1 MIFMKI
7 RKVPNIRSI
16 ILCMLLSLPMCMV
29 CGSNAMK
36 DQKYSQTASCDKTGH
51 SLKDDVCQRCGH
63 GFFSYRTNSGKIV
76 TLATNI
82 DFGANIVS
90 HSVVNG
96 ECTIECDGPI
106 TKIPDKAFSSKGL
119 KGELL
124 RIPRTVTYIGTKAFY
139 NNKDL
144 SGFLIIPNSVTE
156 IGERAFHMCGFNG
169 NLTLSNNLTKIGNSA
184 FSNCGFT
191 GNLTIPN
198 SVTEIGPYA
207 FYSCVGFNG
216 KLTLSDNLKTIGDGA
231 FSNCNKL
238 KAQIITFPATL
249 EKIGTDVFSG
259 ATNIKNIKFQS
270 LPQGINNIKQKDV
283 ILNDASFISDQA
295 TGTVNNISYSRTI
308 TPTWGTLVLPYSLT
322 LTGNEPYSLYA
333 IESISTEV
341 LVLSRLNGEV
351 AAGTPCMVKRNGEQ
365 EEMTFT
371 ANNATLNM
379 TIQPIAVNY
388 ELKFQGTYHAKKVTD
403 GYIIRNNLLWD
414 VAKLLEVSPQTEA
427 IMVGP
432 FRSWLD
438 GPTKNG
444 VAKLS
449 IRVDDSATS
458 IDNPISSLN
467 ADDVEYYDLNGR
479 RLTAPQQGIN
489 IMKRG
494 NKTMKVIIK

>member
-1 MIFMKI
+1 MTFMKI

-16 ILCMLLSLPMCMV
+16 ILFMLLSLPMCMV

-63 GFFSYRTNSGKIV
+63 GFFSYRTKSGKIV
-76 TLATNI
+76 TLAKNI

-106 TKIPDKAFSSKGL
+106 TKIPDNAFSSKGL

-139 NNKDL
+139 YNKDL

-156 IGERAFHMCGFNG
+156 IGERAFYMCRFNG
-169 NLTLSNNLTKIGNSA
+169 ILTLSNNLTKIGNSA

-191 GNLTIPN
+191 GNLVIPN

-207 FYSCVGFNG
+207 FYMCSGFNG
-216 KLTLSDNLKTIGDGA
+216 NLTLSDNLKSIGDNA
-231 FSNCNKL
+231 FSSCGKL
-238 KAQIITFPATL
+238 KAQITFPATL
-249 EKIGTDVFSG
+249 ENIGTDVFSG
-259 ATNIKNIKFQS
+259 TTNIKNVKFQS

-283 ILNDASFISDQA
+283 SLNDASFISDLA

-333 IESISTEV
+333 IESISTNE

-379 TIQPIAVNY
+379 TIQPIAVN

-403 GYIIRNNLLWD
+403 GYIIRNGLLWN
-414 VAKLLEVSPQTEA
+414 VAKLKAASSQTEA

-438 GPTKNG
+438 GTTNG
-444 VAKLS
+444 AAKLS
-449 IRVDDSATS
+449 IRVDDSATG

>member
-1 MIFMKI
+1 MKI
-7 RKVPNIRSI
+7 RKVQNIRSI

-29 CGSNAMK
+29 CGSNAVK

-63 GFFSYRTNSGKIV
+63 GFFSYRTKSGKIV
-76 TLATNI
+76 TLNNK

-106 TKIPDKAFSSKGL
+106 TKIPDNAFSSKGL

-139 NNKDL
+139 NNKEL

-156 IGERAFHMCGFNG
+156 IGTYAFNNCVGFNG
-169 NLTLSNNLTKIGNSA
+169 ILTLSNNLTKIGNSA

-191 GNLTIPN
+191 GNLVIPN
-198 SVTEIGPYA
+198 SVTEIGQYA
-207 FYSCVGFNG
+207 FYMCSGFYGN
-216 KLTLSDNLKTIGDGA
+216 LTLSDNLKSIGDNA
-231 FSNCNKL
+231 FSSCGKL
-238 KAQIITFPATL
+238 KAQITFPATL

-259 ATNIKNIKFQS
+259 TTNIKSVKFQS

-283 ILNDASFISDQA
+283 SLNDASFISDLA
-295 TGTVNNISYSRTI
+295 TGTVNNISYNRTI

-333 IESISTEV
+333 IESISTDE

-379 TIQPIAVNY
+379 TIQPIAVN
-388 ELKFQGTYHAKKVTD
+388 ELKFQGTYHAKEVTD
-403 GYIIRNNLLWD
+403 GYIIRNGLLWN
-414 VAKLLEVSPQTEA
+414 VAKLKAASPETEA

-438 GPTKNG
+438 GTTNG
-444 VAKLS
+444 AAKLS
-449 IRVDDSATS
+449 IRIDDSATG
-458 IDNPISSLN
+458 IDDPISSLN
-467 ADDVEYYDLNGR
+467 ADDVEYYDL
-479 RLTAPQQGIN
+479 TADDLPLRS
-489 IMKRG
+489 KE
-494 NKTMKVIIK
+494 

>member
-36 DQKYSQTASCDKTGH
+36 GQKYSQTASCDKTGH
-51 SLKDDVCQRCGH
+51 SLKDDVCQICGH
-63 GFFSYRTNSGKIV
+63 GFFSYRTKSGKIV
-76 TLATNI
+76 TLAKNI

-106 TKIPDKAFSSKGL
+106 TKIPDKAFYNKGL

-124 RIPRTVTYIGTKAFY
+124 RIPRTVKYIGTRAFY
-139 NNKDL
+139 YNKDL

-156 IGERAFHMCGFNG
+156 IGERAFYMCGFNG
-169 NLTLSNNLTKIGNSA
+169 ILTLSNNLTKIGNSA
-184 FSNCGFT
+184 FSDCGFT

-198 SVTEIGPYA
+198 SVTEIGTYA
-207 FYSCVGFNG
+207 FNNCVGFNG
-216 KLTLSDNLKTIGDGA
+216 KLTLSDNLKTIGEGA

-238 KAQIITFPATL
+238 KAPIITFPATL
-249 EKIGTDVFSG
+249 EKIGTDVFYRVTS
-259 ATNIKNIKFQS
+259 IKSVKFQS

-295 TGTVNNISYSRTI
+295 TGIVNNISYSRTI

-333 IESISTEV
+333 IESISTNE

-379 TIQPIAVNY
+379 TIQPIAVN
-388 ELKFQGTYHAKKVTD
+388 ELKFQGTYHAKEVTD
-403 GYIIRNNLLWD
+403 GYIIRNGLLWD
-414 VAKLLEVSPQTEA
+414 VAKLLEVSPETA

-432 FRSWLD
+432 FRSWID
-438 GPTKNG
+438 GTTTNSA
-444 VAKLS
+444 AKLS
-449 IRVDDSATS
+449 IRVDDSATG
-458 IDNPISSLN
+458 INDPISSLN

-479 RLTAPQQGIN
+479 RLAAPQQGIN

>member
-1 MIFMKI
+1 MKI
-7 RKVPNIRSI
+7 RKVQNIRSI

-36 DQKYSQTASCDKTGH
+36 DQKYSQTASCDKNGH

-63 GFFSYRTNSGKIV
+63 GFFSYRTKSGKIV
-76 TLATNI
+76 TLNNK

-106 TKIPDKAFSSKGL
+106 TKIPDNAFSNKGL
-119 KGELL
+119 NGELL
-124 RIPRTVTYIGTKAFY
+124 RIPRTVKYIGTRTFY
-139 NNKDL
+139 NNKEL

-156 IGERAFHMCGFNG
+156 IGERAFYMCGFNG
-169 NLTLSNNLTKIGNSA
+169 ILTLSNNLTKIGNSA
-184 FSNCGFT
+184 FSDCGFT
-191 GNLTIPN
+191 DNLTIPN
-198 SVTEIGPYA
+198 SVTEIGTYA
-207 FYSCVGFNG
+207 FNNCVGFNG
-216 KLTLSDNLKTIGDGA
+216 KLTLSDNLKTIGEGA

-249 EKIGTDVFSG
+249 EKIGTDVFYRVTS
-259 ATNIKNIKFQS
+259 IKSVKFQS
-270 LPQGINNIKQKDV
+270 LPQGINNIIKQKDV

-308 TPTWGTLVLPYSLT
+308 SNPWGSLVLPYSLT

-333 IESISTEV
+333 IESISTNE

-351 AAGTPCMVKRNGEQ
+351 AAGTPCMVKRNGKQ

-371 ANNATLNM
+371 ANNASLNM
-379 TIQPIAVNY
+379 TIQPIAVKDLN
-388 ELKFQGTYHAKKVTD
+388 FQGTYHAKEVTD
-403 GYIIRNNLLWD
+403 GYIIRNGLLWD
-414 VAKLLEVSPQTEA
+414 VAKLKAASPQTEA

-438 GPTKNG
+438 GTTTNST
-444 VAKLS
+444 AKLS
-449 IRVDDSATS
+449 IRVDDSATG
-458 IDNPISSLN
+458 IDDPISSLN

>member
-36 DQKYSQTASCDKTGH
+36 GQKYSQTASCDKTGH
-51 SLKDDVCQRCGH
+51 SLKDDVCQICGH
-63 GFFSYRTNSGKIV
+63 GFFSYRTKSGKIV
-76 TLATNI
+76 TLAKNI

-106 TKIPDKAFSSKGL
+106 TKIPDKAFYNKGL

-124 RIPRTVTYIGTKAFY
+124 RIPRTVKYIGTRAFY
-139 NNKDL
+139 YNKDL

-156 IGERAFHMCGFNG
+156 IGERAFYMCGFNG
-169 NLTLSNNLTKIGNSA
+169 SLTLSNNLTKIGNSA

-216 KLTLSDNLKTIGDGA
+216 KLTLSDNLKTIGDCA
-231 FSNCNKL
+231 FSICKNL
-238 KAQIITFPATL
+238 KAQITFPATL

-333 IESISTEV
+333 IESISTNE

-365 EEMTFT
+365 KEMTFT

-379 TIQPIAVNY
+379 TIQPIAVKGLN
-388 ELKFQGTYHAKKVTD
+388 FQGTYHAKEVTD
-403 GYIIRNNLLWD
+403 GYIIRNGLLWD
-414 VAKLLEVSPQTEA
+414 VAKLLKVSPETA

-438 GPTKNG
+438 GTITNSA
-444 VAKLS
+444 AKLS
-449 IRVDDSATS
+449 IRVDDSATG

>member
-1 MIFMKI
+1 MKI
-7 RKVPNIRSI
+7 RKVQNIRSI

-29 CGSNAMK
+29 CGSNAIK
-36 DQKYSQTASCDKTGH
+36 DQKYSQTASCDKNGH

-63 GFFSYRTNSGKIV
+63 GFFSYRTKSGKIA
-76 TLATNI
+76 TLANNI

-106 TKIPDKAFSSKGL
+106 TKIPDNAFYRKDL

-139 NNKDL
+139 NNKEL

-156 IGERAFHMCGFNG
+156 IGERAFYMCGFNG
-169 NLTLSNNLTKIGNSA
+169 NLTLSNNLTKIGNNA

-198 SVTEIGPYA
+198 SVTEIGTYA
-207 FYSCVGFNG
+207 FNNCAGFNG
-216 KLTLSDNLKTIGDGA
+216 KLTLSDNLKTIGEGA

-249 EKIGTDVFSG
+249 EKIGTDVFYRVTS
-259 ATNIKNIKFQS
+259 IKSVKFQS

-283 ILNDASFISDQA
+283 ILNDASFISDLA

-333 IESISTEV
+333 IESISTDE

-379 TIQPIAVNY
+379 TIQPIAVN
-388 ELKFQGTYHAKKVTD
+388 ELNFQGTYHAKGVTD
-403 GYIIRNNLLWD
+403 GYIIRNGLLWD
-414 VAKLLEVSPQTEA
+414 VAKLKAASPETEA

-438 GPTKNG
+438 GTTNG
-444 VAKLS
+444 AAKLS
-449 IRVDDSATS
+449 IRVDDSATG
-458 IDNPISSLN
+458 IDDHISSLN

>member
-1 MIFMKI
+1 MTFMKI
-7 RKVPNIRSI
+7 RKIPNIRSI

-36 DQKYSQTASCDKTGH
+36 DQKYSQTASCDKNGH

-63 GFFSYRTNSGKIV
+63 GFFSYRTKNGKIV
-76 TLATNI
+76 PLAKNI

-106 TKIPDKAFSSKGL
+106 TKIPDNAFSSKGL

-139 NNKDL
+139 YNKEL
-144 SGFLIIPNSVTE
+144 FGFLIIPNSVTE
-156 IGERAFHMCGFNG
+156 IGEKAFYMCGFNG
-169 NLTLSNNLTKIGNSA
+169 SLTLSNNLTKIGNSA
-184 FSNCGFT
+184 FSDCGFT

-198 SVTEIGPYA
+198 SVTEIGTYA
-207 FYSCVGFNG
+207 FNNCVGFKG
-216 KLTLSDNLKTIGDGA
+216 KLTLSDNLKTIGNGA
-231 FSNCNKL
+231 FSNCKNL
-238 KAQIITFPATL
+238 KAQITFPATL

-259 ATNIKNIKFQS
+259 VTSIKSVKFQS

-283 ILNDASFISDQA
+283 ILNDASFISDLA

-308 TPTWGTLVLPYSLT
+308 PPTWGTLVLPYSLT

-333 IESISTEV
+333 IESISTDE
-341 LVLSRLNGEV
+341 LVLSRLNGKV
-351 AAGTPCMVKRNGEQ
+351 AAGTPCMIKRNGEQ

-371 ANNATLNM
+371 TNNATLNM
-379 TIQPIAVNY
+379 TIQPIAVN
-388 ELKFQGTYHAKKVTD
+388 ELKFQGTYHAKEVTD
-403 GYIIRNNLLWD
+403 GYIIRNGLLWN
-414 VAKLLEVSPQTEA
+414 VAKLKAASSQTEA

-438 GPTKNG
+438 GTTNG
-444 VAKLS
+444 AAKLS
-449 IRVDDSATS
+449 IRVDDSATG
-458 IDNPISSLN
+458 IDDPISSLN

>member
-1 MIFMKI
+1 MKI
-7 RKVPNIRSI
+7 RKVQNIRSI

-29 CGSNAMK
+29 YGSNAIK
-36 DQKYSQTASCDKTGH
+36 DQKYSQTASCDKNGH

-63 GFFSYRTNSGKIV
+63 GFFSYRTKSGKIV
-76 TLATNI
+76 TFANNI

-139 NNKDL
+139 NNKEL

-156 IGERAFHMCGFNG
+156 IGERAFYMCGFNG
-169 NLTLSNNLTKIGNSA
+169 ILTLSNNLTKIGNSA
-184 FSNCGFT
+184 FSDCGFT

-198 SVTEIGPYA
+198 SVTEIGTYA
-207 FYSCVGFNG
+207 FNNCVGFNG
-216 KLTLSDNLKTIGDGA
+216 KLTLSDNLKTIGEGA

-238 KAQIITFPATL
+238 KAPIITFPATL
-249 EKIGTDVFSG
+249 EKIGTDVFYRVTS
-259 ATNIKNIKFQS
+259 IKSVKFQS
-270 LPQGINNIKQKDV
+270 LPQGINNIKKDV

-295 TGTVNNISYSRTI
+295 TGIVNNISYSRTI
-308 TPTWGTLVLPYSLT
+308 SNPWGSLILPYSLT

-333 IESISTEV
+333 IESISTVE

-351 AAGTPCMVKRNGEQ
+351 TAGTPCMVKRNGEQ

-379 TIQPIAVNY
+379 TIQPIAVKGLN
-388 ELKFQGTYHAKKVTD
+388 FQGTYHAKEVNN
-403 GYIIRNNLLWD
+403 GYIIRNGLLWN
-414 VAKLLEVSPQTEA
+414 VAKLLEVSPETA

-438 GPTKNG
+438 GTTIG
-444 VAKLS
+444 AAKLS
-449 IRVDDSATS
+449 IRVDDSATG

>member
-1 MIFMKI
+1 MTFMKI
-7 RKVPNIRSI
+7 RKIPNIRSI

-36 DQKYSQTASCDKTGH
+36 DQKYSQTASCDKNGH

-63 GFFSYRTNSGKIV
+63 GFFSYRTKSGKIV
-76 TLATNI
+76 TFANNI
-82 DFGANIVS
+82 DFGAKIVS
-90 HSVVNG
+90 HTIVNG

-106 TKIPDKAFSSKGL
+106 TKIPDKAFSSKDL

-124 RIPRTVTYIGTKAFY
+124 RIPRTVKYIGTRAFY
-139 NNKDL
+139 YNKDL

-156 IGERAFHMCGFNG
+156 IGERAFYMC
-169 NLTLSNNLTKIGNSA
+169 
-184 FSNCGFT
+184 
-191 GNLTIPN
+191 
-198 SVTEIGPYA
+198 
-207 FYSCVGFNG
+207 GFNG
-216 KLTLSDNLKTIGDGA
+216 KLTLSDNLKTIGESA
-231 FSNCNKL
+231 FNNCNKL
-238 KAQIITFPATL
+238 KGPIITFPATL
-249 EKIGTDVFSG
+249 EKIGTDVFYRITS
-259 ATNIKNIKFQS
+259 IKSVKFQS

-333 IESISTEV
+333 IESISTDE
-341 LVLSRLNGEV
+341 LVLSRLNGKV

-365 EEMTFT
+365 KEMIFT
-371 ANNATLNM
+371 AKNATLNM
-379 TIQPIAVNY
+379 TIQPIAVN

-403 GYIIRNNLLWD
+403 GYIIRNGLLWD
-414 VAKLLEVSPQTEA
+414 VAKLKAASPETEA

-438 GPTKNG
+438 GTTNG
-444 VAKLS
+444 AAKLS
-449 IRVDDSATS
+449 IRVDDSATG

-489 IMKRG
+489 IMKKG

>member
-1 MIFMKI
+1 MKI
-7 RKVPNIRSI
+7 RKVQNIRSI

-29 CGSNAMK
+29 CGSNAIK
-36 DQKYSQTASCDKTGH
+36 DQKYSQTASCDKNGH

-63 GFFSYRTNSGKIV
+63 GFFSYRTKSGKIV
-76 TLATNI
+76 TLAKNI

-90 HSVVNG
+90 HTVVNG

-106 TKIPDKAFSSKGL
+106 TKIPDNAFSNKGL

-144 SGFLIIPNSVTE
+144 FGFLIIPNSVTE
-156 IGERAFHMCGFNG
+156 IGERAFYMCGFNG
-169 NLTLSNNLTKIGNSA
+169 ILTLSNNLTKIGNSA
-184 FSNCGFT
+184 FSDCGFT

-198 SVTEIGPYA
+198 SVTEIGTYA
-207 FYSCVGFNG
+207 FNNCVGFNG
-216 KLTLSDNLKTIGDGA
+216 ELTLSDNLKTIGEGA
-231 FSNCNKL
+231 FSNCKNL
-238 KAQIITFPATL
+238 KAQITFPATL

-259 ATNIKNIKFQS
+259 VTSIMSVKFQS

-283 ILNDASFISDQA
+283 ILNDASFISDLA
-295 TGTVNNISYSRTI
+295 TGTVNNISYNRTI

-333 IESISTEV
+333 IESISTGE

-379 TIQPIAVNY
+379 TIQPIAVN
-388 ELKFQGTYHAKKVTD
+388 ELSFNGTYHAKKVTD
-403 GYIIRNNLLWD
+403 GYIIRNGLLWN
-414 VAKLLEVSPQTEA
+414 VAKLKEASSQTEA

-438 GPTKNG
+438 GTTTNSA
-444 VAKLS
+444 AKLS
-449 IRVDDSATS
+449 IRVDDSATG
-458 IDNPISSLN
+458 IDSPISSLN

>member
-1 MIFMKI
+1 MKI

-36 DQKYSQTASCDKTGH
+36 GQKYSQTASCDKTGH

-63 GFFSYRTNSGKIV
+63 GFFSYRTKSGKIV
-76 TLATNI
+76 TLNNK

-106 TKIPDKAFSSKGL
+106 TKIPDNAFSSKSL

-139 NNKDL
+139 NNKEL
-144 SGFLIIPNSVTE
+144 SGFLTIPNSVTE
-156 IGERAFHMCGFNG
+156 IGERAFYMCGFNG
-169 NLTLSNNLTKIGNSA
+169 ILTLSNNLTKIGNSA
-184 FSNCGFT
+184 FSDCGFT

-198 SVTEIGPYA
+198 SVTEIGTYA
-207 FYSCVGFNG
+207 FNNCVGFNG
-216 KLTLSDNLKTIGDGA
+216 KLTLSDNLKTIGNGA
-231 FSNCNKL
+231 FSNCKNL
-238 KAQIITFPATL
+238 KAQITFPATL
-249 EKIGTDVFSG
+249 ENIGTDVFSG
-259 ATNIKNIKFQS
+259 VTSIKSVKFQS

-283 ILNDASFISDQA
+283 ILNDASFISDLA

-308 TPTWGTLVLPYSLT
+308 TPTLGTLVLPYSLT

-333 IESISTEV
+333 IERISTDE
-341 LVLSRLNGEV
+341 LVLSRLNGDV

-379 TIQPIAVNY
+379 TIQPIAVN

-403 GYIIRNNLLWD
+403 GYIIRNGLLWN
-414 VAKLLEVSPQTEA
+414 VAKLKEASPQTEA

-438 GPTKNG
+438 GTITNSA
-444 VAKLS
+444 AKLS
-449 IRVDDSATS
+449 IRVDDSATG

>member
-1 MIFMKI
+1 MKI
-7 RKVPNIRSI
+7 REVQNIRSI
-16 ILCMLLSLPMCMV
+16 ILCMLLSLPTCMV
-29 CGSNAMK
+29 CGSNAIK
-36 DQKYSQTASCDKTGH
+36 DQKYSQTASCDLNGH

-76 TLATNI
+76 TLAKNI

-90 HSVVNG
+90 HTVVNG

-106 TKIPDKAFSSKGL
+106 TKIPDKAFYYKDL

-139 NNKDL
+139 YNKDL

-156 IGERAFHMCGFNG
+156 IGERAFYMCGFNG

-184 FSNCGFT
+184 FSDCGFT

-198 SVTEIGPYA
+198 SVTEIGTYA
-207 FYSCVGFNG
+207 FNNCVGFKG
-216 KLTLSDNLKTIGDGA
+216 KLTLSDNLKTIGNGA
-231 FSNCNKL
+231 FSNCKNL
-238 KAQIITFPATL
+238 KAQITFPATL

-259 ATNIKNIKFQS
+259 VTSIKSVKFQS
-270 LPQGINNIKQKDV
+270 LPQGINNTKQKDV
-283 ILNDASFISDQA
+283 ILNDASFISDLA

-333 IESISTEV
+333 IESISTDE
-341 LVLSRLNGEV
+341 LVLSRLNGDV
-351 AAGTPCMVKRNGEQ
+351 AAGTPCMVKRNGEK
-365 EEMTFT
+365 EEMTLT

-379 TIQPIAVNY
+379 TIQPIAVN
-388 ELKFQGTYHAKKVTD
+388 ELNFQGTYHAKKVTD
-403 GYIIRNNLLWD
+403 GYIIRNGLLWD
-414 VAKLLEVSPQTEA
+414 VAKLLEVSPETEA

-438 GPTKNG
+438 GTITNSA
-444 VAKLS
+444 AKLS
-449 IRVDDSATS
+449 IRVNDSATG
-458 IDNPISSLN
+458 IDDPISSLN

-479 RLTAPQQGIN
+479 RITAPQQGIN
-489 IMKRG
+489 IMKKG

>member
-1 MIFMKI
+1 MTFMKI
-7 RKVPNIRSI
+7 RKIPNIRSI

-36 DQKYSQTASCDKTGH
+36 DQKYSQTASCDKNGH

-63 GFFSYRTNSGKIV
+63 GFFSYRTKSGKIV
-76 TLATNI
+76 TFANNI
-82 DFGANIVS
+82 DFGAKIVS
-90 HSVVNG
+90 HTVVNG

-106 TKIPDKAFSSKGL
+106 TKIPDKAFYYKDL

-124 RIPRTVTYIGTKAFY
+124 RIPRTVKYIGTKAFY
-139 NNKDL
+139 NNKEL

-156 IGERAFHMCGFNG
+156 IGERAFYMCGFNG

-198 SVTEIGPYA
+198 SVTEIGQYA
-207 FYSCVGFNG
+207 FYMCSGFNG
-216 KLTLSDNLKTIGDGA
+216 NLTLSDNLKSIGDNA
-231 FSNCNKL
+231 FSSCGKL
-238 KAQIITFPATL
+238 KAQITFPATL

-259 ATNIKNIKFQS
+259 TTNIKSVKFQS

-283 ILNDASFISDQA
+283 ILNDASFISDLA

-333 IESISTEV
+333 IESISTDE
-341 LVLSRLNGEV
+341 LVLSRLNGKV

-379 TIQPIAVNY
+379 TIQPIAVN
-388 ELKFQGTYHAKKVTD
+388 ELNFQGTYHAKEVTD
-403 GYIIRNNLLWD
+403 GYIIRNGLLWN
-414 VAKLLEVSPQTEA
+414 VAKLKAASPETEA

-438 GPTKNG
+438 GTTNG
-444 VAKLS
+444 AAKLS
-449 IRVDDSATS
+449 IRVDDSATG
-458 IDNPISSLN
+458 IDNPISYLN

-489 IMKRG
+489 IMKKC

>member
-1 MIFMKI
+1 
-7 RKVPNIRSI
+7 
-16 ILCMLLSLPMCMV
+16 
-29 CGSNAMK
+29 
-36 DQKYSQTASCDKTGH
+36 
-51 SLKDDVCQRCGH
+51 
-63 GFFSYRTNSGKIV
+63 
-76 TLATNI
+76 
-82 DFGANIVS
+82 
-90 HSVVNG
+90 
-96 ECTIECDGPI
+96 
-106 TKIPDKAFSSKGL
+106 
-119 KGELL
+119 
-124 RIPRTVTYIGTKAFY
+124 
-139 NNKDL
+139 
-144 SGFLIIPNSVTE
+144 
-156 IGERAFHMCGFNG
+156 MCGFNG
-169 NLTLSNNLTKIGNSA
+169 SLTLSNNLTKIGNYA
-184 FSNCGFT
+184 FSDCGFT

-198 SVTEIGPYA
+198 SVTEIGTYA
-207 FYSCVGFNG
+207 FNNCVGFKG
-216 KLTLSDNLKTIGDGA
+216 KLTLSDNLKTIGNGA
-231 FSNCNKL
+231 FSNCKNL
-238 KAQIITFPATL
+238 KAQITFPATL

-259 ATNIKNIKFQS
+259 VTSIMSVKFQS

-333 IESISTEV
+333 IESISTEE

-379 TIQPIAVNY
+379 TIQPIAVN
-388 ELKFQGTYHAKKVTD
+388 ELSFNGTYHAKKVTD
-403 GYIIRNNLLWD
+403 GYIIRNGLLWN
-414 VAKLLEVSPQTEA
+414 VAKLKEASSQTEA

-438 GPTKNG
+438 GTTTNSA
-444 VAKLS
+444 AKLS
-449 IRVDDSATS
+449 IRVDDSATG

>member
-1 MIFMKI
+1 MTFMKI
-7 RKVPNIRSI
+7 RKIPNIRSI

-29 CGSNAMK
+29 CGSNAIK
-36 DQKYSQTASCDKTGH
+36 DQKYSQTASCDKNGH

-63 GFFSYRTNSGKIV
+63 GFFSYRTKSGKIV
-76 TLATNI
+76 TFANNI
-82 DFGANIVS
+82 DFGAKIVS
-90 HSVVNG
+90 HTVVNG

-106 TKIPDKAFSSKGL
+106 TKIPDKAFSNKGL

-124 RIPRTVTYIGTKAFY
+124 RIPRTVKYIGTRAFY
-139 NNKDL
+139 YNKDL

-156 IGERAFHMCGFNG
+156 IGERAFYMCGFNG
-169 NLTLSNNLTKIGNSA
+169 SLTLSNNLAKIGNNA
-184 FSNCGFT
+184 FSDCGFT

-207 FYSCVGFNG
+207 FYMCSGFNG
-216 KLTLSDNLKTIGDGA
+216 NLTLSDNLKSIGDNA
-231 FSNCNKL
+231 FSSCGKL
-238 KAQIITFPATL
+238 KAQITFPATL
-249 EKIGTDVFSG
+249 ENIGTDVFSG
-259 ATNIKNIKFQS
+259 TTNIKNVKFQS

-283 ILNDASFISDQA
+283 SLNDASFISDLA
-295 TGTVNNISYSRTI
+295 TGTVNNISYNRTI

-333 IESISTEV
+333 IESISTEE

-379 TIQPIAVNY
+379 TIQPIAVN
-388 ELKFQGTYHAKKVTD
+388 ELSFNGTYHAKKVTD
-403 GYIIRNNLLWD
+403 GYIIRNGLLWN
-414 VAKLLEVSPQTEA
+414 VAKLKEASSQTEA

-438 GPTKNG
+438 GTTTNSA
-444 VAKLS
+444 AKLS
-449 IRVDDSATS
+449 IRVDDSATG

>member
-29 CGSNAMK
+29 CGSNAIK
-36 DQKYSQTASCDKTGH
+36 DQKYSQTASCDLNGH

-63 GFFSYRTNSGKIV
+63 GFFSYRTKSGKIV
-76 TLATNI
+76 NLAKNI
-82 DFGANIVS
+82 DFGAKIVS
-90 HSVVNG
+90 HTIVNG

-106 TKIPDKAFSSKGL
+106 TKIPDNAFSSKDL

-124 RIPRTVTYIGTKAFY
+124 RIPRTVKYIGTRAFY
-139 NNKDL
+139 NNKEL

-156 IGERAFHMCGFNG
+156 IGTYAFNNCVGFNG
-169 NLTLSNNLTKIGNSA
+169 ILTLSNNLTKIGNSA

-191 GNLTIPN
+191 GNLVIPN
-198 SVTEIGPYA
+198 SVTEIGQYA
-207 FYSCVGFNG
+207 FYMCSGFNG
-216 KLTLSDNLKTIGDGA
+216 NLTLSDNLKSIGDNA
-231 FSNCNKL
+231 FSSCGKL
-238 KAQIITFPATL
+238 KAQITFPATL

-259 ATNIKNIKFQS
+259 TTNIKSVKFQS
-270 LPQGINNIKQKDV
+270 LPQDINNIKQKDV

-333 IESISTEV
+333 IESISTDE

-351 AAGTPCMVKRNGEQ
+351 AAGTPCMVKQNGEQ

-379 TIQPIAVNY
+379 TIQPIAVN
-388 ELKFQGTYHAKKVTD
+388 ELNFQGTYHAKEVTD
-403 GYIIRNNLLWD
+403 GYIIRNGLLWD
-414 VAKLLEVSPQTEA
+414 VAKLKAASQQTEA

-438 GPTKNG
+438 GTTNG
-444 VAKLS
+444 AAKLS
-449 IRVDDSATS
+449 IRVDDSATG
-458 IDNPISSLN
+458 INDPISSLN
-467 ADDVEYYDLNGR
+467 ADDEEYYDLNGR

>member
-1 MIFMKI
+1 MTFMKI
-7 RKVPNIRSI
+7 RKIPNIRSI

-29 CGSNAMK
+29 CGSNAIK
-36 DQKYSQTASCDKTGH
+36 DQKYSQTASCDKNGH

-63 GFFSYRTNSGKIV
+63 GFFSYRTKSGKIV
-76 TLATNI
+76 TFANNI
-82 DFGANIVS
+82 DFGAKIVS
-90 HSVVNG
+90 HTVVNG

-106 TKIPDKAFSSKGL
+106 TKIPDKAFSNKGL

-124 RIPRTVTYIGTKAFY
+124 RIPRTVKYIGTRAFY
-139 NNKDL
+139 YNKDL

-156 IGERAFHMCGFNG
+156 IGERAFYMCGFNG
-169 NLTLSNNLTKIGNSA
+169 SLTLSNNLAKIGNNA
-184 FSNCGFT
+184 FSDCGFT

-207 FYSCVGFNG
+207 FYMCSGFNG
-216 KLTLSDNLKTIGDGA
+216 NLTLSDNLKSIGDNA
-231 FSNCNKL
+231 FSSCGKL
-238 KAQIITFPATL
+238 KAQITFPATL
-249 EKIGTDVFSG
+249 ENIGTDVFSG
-259 ATNIKNIKFQS
+259 TTNIKNVKFQS

-283 ILNDASFISDQA
+283 SLNDASFISDLA
-295 TGTVNNISYSRTI
+295 TGTVNNISYNRTI

-333 IESISTEV
+333 IESISTEE

-379 TIQPIAVNY
+379 TIQPIAVN
-388 ELKFQGTYHAKKVTD
+388 ELSFNGTYHAKKVTD
-403 GYIIRNNLLWD
+403 GYIIRNGLLWN
-414 VAKLLEVSPQTEA
+414 VAKLKEASSQTEA

-438 GPTKNG
+438 GTITNSA
-444 VAKLS
+444 AKLS
-449 IRVDDSATS
+449 IRVDDSATG

>member
-7 RKVPNIRSI
+7 REVQNIRSI

-29 CGSNAMK
+29 CGSNAIK
-36 DQKYSQTASCDKTGH
+36 DQKYSQTASCDKNGH

-63 GFFSYRTNSGKIV
+63 GFFSYRTKSGKIV
-76 TLATNI
+76 TFANNI

-90 HSVVNG
+90 HTVVNG

-106 TKIPDKAFSSKGL
+106 TKIPDKAFYYKDL

-139 NNKDL
+139 YNKDL

-156 IGERAFHMCGFNG
+156 IGERAFYMCGFNG

-184 FSNCGFT
+184 FSDCGFT

-198 SVTEIGPYA
+198 SVTEIGTYA
-207 FYSCVGFNG
+207 FNNCVGFKG
-216 KLTLSDNLKTIGDGA
+216 KLTLSDNLKTIGNGA
-231 FSNCNKL
+231 FSNCKNL
-238 KAQIITFPATL
+238 KAQITFPATL

-259 ATNIKNIKFQS
+259 VTSIKSVKFQS
-270 LPQGINNIKQKDV
+270 LPQGINNTKQKDV

-333 IESISTEV
+333 IESISTDE
-341 LVLSRLNGEV
+341 LVLSRLNGDV
-351 AAGTPCMVKRNGEQ
+351 AAGTPCMVKRNGEK
-365 EEMTFT
+365 EEMTLT

-379 TIQPIAVNY
+379 TIQPIAVN

-403 GYIIRNNLLWD
+403 GYIIRNGLLWD
-414 VAKLLEVSPQTEA
+414 VAKLLEVSPETEA

-438 GPTKNG
+438 GTTNG
-444 VAKLS
+444 AAKLS
-449 IRVDDSATS
+449 IRVDDSATG
-458 IDNPISSLN
+458 INDPISSLN

-489 IMKRG
+489 IMKKG

>member
-1 MIFMKI
+1 MKI
-7 RKVPNIRSI
+7 REVQNIRSI
-16 ILCMLLSLPMCMV
+16 ILCMLLSLPTCMV
-29 CGSNAMK
+29 CGSNAIK
-36 DQKYSQTASCDKTGH
+36 DQKYSQTASCDLNGH

-63 GFFSYRTNSGKIV
+63 GFFSYRTKSGKIV
-76 TLATNI
+76 TFANNI

-90 HSVVNG
+90 HTVVNG

-106 TKIPDKAFSSKGL
+106 TKIPDKAFYNKGL

-124 RIPRTVTYIGTKAFY
+124 RIPRTVKYIGTRAFY
-139 NNKDL
+139 YNKDL

-156 IGERAFHMCGFNG
+156 IGERAFYMCGFNG
-169 NLTLSNNLTKIGNSA
+169 ILTLSNNLTKIGNSA
-184 FSNCGFT
+184 FSDCGFT

-198 SVTEIGPYA
+198 SVTEIGTYA
-207 FYSCVGFNG
+207 FNNCVGFNG
-216 KLTLSDNLKTIGDGA
+216 KLTLSDNLKTIGNGA
-231 FSNCNKL
+231 FSNCKNL
-238 KAQIITFPATL
+238 KAQITFPATL

-259 ATNIKNIKFQS
+259 VTSIMSVKFQS

-283 ILNDASFISDQA
+283 SLNDASFISDLA
-295 TGTVNNISYSRTI
+295 TGNVNNISYSRTI
-308 TPTWGTLVLPYSLT
+308 TQTWGTLVLPYSLT
-322 LTGNEPYSLYA
+322 FTGNEPYSLYA
-333 IESISTEV
+333 IESISTYE
-341 LVLSRLNGEV
+341 LVLSRLNGDV

-379 TIQPIAVNY
+379 TIQPIAVN

-403 GYIIRNNLLWD
+403 GYIIRNGLLWN
-414 VAKLLEVSPQTEA
+414 VAKLKTASSQTEA

-438 GPTKNG
+438 GTTNG
-444 VAKLS
+444 AARLS
-449 IRVDDSATS
+449 IRVDDSATG

>member
-1 MIFMKI
+1 MTFMKI
-7 RKVPNIRSI
+7 RKIPNIRSI

-36 DQKYSQTASCDKTGH
+36 DQKYSQTASCDLNGH

-63 GFFSYRTNSGKIV
+63 GFFSYRTKSGKIV
-76 TLATNI
+76 TLAKNI

-90 HSVVNG
+90 HTVVNG

-106 TKIPDKAFSSKGL
+106 TKIPDKAFYYKDL

-139 NNKDL
+139 YNKDL

-156 IGERAFHMCGFNG
+156 IGERAFYMCGFNG

-184 FSNCGFT
+184 FSDCGFT

-198 SVTEIGPYA
+198 SVTEIGTYA
-207 FYSCVGFNG
+207 FNNCVGFKG
-216 KLTLSDNLKTIGDGA
+216 KLTLSDNLKTIGNGA
-231 FSNCNKL
+231 FSNCKNL
-238 KAQIITFPATL
+238 KAQITFPATL

-259 ATNIKNIKFQS
+259 VTSIKSVKFQS
-270 LPQGINNIKQKDV
+270 LPQGINNTKQKDV

-333 IESISTEV
+333 IESISTDE
-341 LVLSRLNGEV
+341 LVLSRLNGDV
-351 AAGTPCMVKRNGEQ
+351 AAGTPCMVKRNGEK
-365 EEMTFT
+365 EEMTLT

-379 TIQPIAVNY
+379 TIQPIAVN
-388 ELKFQGTYHAKKVTD
+388 ELNFQGTYHAKKVTD
-403 GYIIRNNLLWD
+403 GYIIRNGLLWD
-414 VAKLLEVSPQTEA
+414 VAKLLEVSPETEA

-438 GPTKNG
+438 GTTNG
-444 VAKLS
+444 AAKLS
-449 IRVDDSATS
+449 IRVDDSATG

>member
-1 MIFMKI
+1 MTFMKI
-7 RKVPNIRSI
+7 RKVSNIRSI

-36 DQKYSQTASCDKTGH
+36 GQKYSQTASCDKDGH

-63 GFFSYRTNSGKIV
+63 GFFSYRTKSGKIV
-76 TLATNI
+76 TLANNI
-82 DFGANIVS
+82 NFGANIVS

-106 TKIPDKAFSSKGL
+106 TKIPDNAFSNKGL

-124 RIPRTVTYIGTKAFY
+124 HIPRTVTYIGTRAFY
-139 NNKDL
+139 YNKDL

-156 IGERAFHMCGFNG
+156 IGERAFYMCGFNG
-169 NLTLSNNLTKIGNSA
+169 SLTLSNNLTKIGNSA
-184 FSNCGFT
+184 FSDCGFT

-198 SVTEIGPYA
+198 SVTEIGTYA
-207 FYSCVGFNG
+207 FNNCVGFNG
-216 KLTLSDNLKTIGDGA
+216 KLTLSDNLKTIGEGA
-231 FSNCNKL
+231 FYNCNKL

-249 EKIGTDVFSG
+249 EKIGTDAFYRVTS
-259 ATNIKNIKFQS
+259 IKSVKFQS

-308 TPTWGTLVLPYSLT
+308 TPTWGTLVLPYSLM

-333 IESISTEV
+333 IESISKDE

-365 EEMTFT
+365 KEMTFT

-379 TIQPIAVNY
+379 TTKPITVN

-403 GYIIRNNLLWD
+403 GYIIRNNLLWN
-414 VAKLLEVSPQTEA
+414 VAHLLKVSPETEVK
-427 IMVGP
+427 VGP

-438 GPTKNG
+438 GTTTNG
-444 VAKLS
+444 AAKLS
-449 IRVDDSATS
+449 IREDDSATG

>member
-1 MIFMKI
+1 MTFMKI

-29 CGSNAMK
+29 CGSNAIK
-36 DQKYSQTASCDKTGH
+36 DQKYSQTASCDKNGH

-63 GFFSYRTNSGKIV
+63 GFFSYRTKNGKIV
-76 TLATNI
+76 TFANNI
-82 DFGANIVS
+82 DFGAKIVS
-90 HSVVNG
+90 HTIVNG

-106 TKIPDKAFSSKGL
+106 TKIPDRAFYNKGL

-124 RIPRTVTYIGTKAFY
+124 RIPRTVKYIGTRAFY
-139 NNKDL
+139 YNKDL

-156 IGERAFHMCGFNG
+156 IGEKAFYMCGFNG
-169 NLTLSNNLTKIGNSA
+169 SLTLSNNLTKIGNSA

-191 GNLTIPN
+191 GNLVIPN

-207 FYSCVGFNG
+207 FYMCSGFNG
-216 KLTLSDNLKTIGDGA
+216 NLTLSDNLKSIGDNA
-231 FSNCNKL
+231 FSSCGKL
-238 KAQIITFPATL
+238 KAQITFPATL

-259 ATNIKNIKFQS
+259 TTNIKNVKFQS

-283 ILNDASFISDQA
+283 SLNDASFISDLA
-295 TGTVNNISYSRTI
+295 TGTVNNISYNRTI

-333 IESISTEV
+333 IESISTEE

-379 TIQPIAVNY
+379 TIQPIAVN
-388 ELKFQGTYHAKKVTD
+388 ELSFNGTYHAKKVTD
-403 GYIIRNNLLWD
+403 GYIIRNGLLWN
-414 VAKLLEVSPQTEA
+414 VAKLKEASSQTEA

-438 GPTKNG
+438 GTTNG
-444 VAKLS
+444 AARLS
-449 IRVDDSATS
+449 IRVDDSATG

>member
-1 MIFMKI
+1 MKI
-7 RKVPNIRSI
+7 RKVQNIRSI
-16 ILCMLLSLPMCMV
+16 ILCMLLSLPMSMV
-29 CGSNAMK
+29 CGSNAIK
-36 DQKYSQTASCDKTGH
+36 DQKYSQTASCDKNGH

-63 GFFSYRTNSGKIV
+63 GFFSYRTKSGKIV
-76 TLATNI
+76 TFAKNI

-106 TKIPDKAFSSKGL
+106 TKIPDNAFSSKDL

-139 NNKDL
+139 NNKEL

-156 IGERAFHMCGFNG
+156 IGTYAFNNCVGFNG
-169 NLTLSNNLTKIGNSA
+169 SLTLSNNLTKIGNSA

-207 FYSCVGFNG
+207 FYMCSGFNRN
-216 KLTLSDNLKTIGDGA
+216 LTLSDNLKSIGDNA
-231 FSNCNKL
+231 FSSCGKL
-238 KAQIITFPATL
+238 KAQITFPATL

-259 ATNIKNIKFQS
+259 TTNIKSVKFQS

-322 LTGNEPYSLYA
+322 LIGNEPYSLYA
-333 IESISTEV
+333 IESISTDE

-351 AAGTPCMVKRNGEQ
+351 AAGTPCMVKQNGEQ

-379 TIQPIAVNY
+379 TIQPIAVN
-388 ELKFQGTYHAKKVTD
+388 ELKFQGTYHAKEVTD
-403 GYIIRNNLLWD
+403 GYIIRNGLLWD
-414 VAKLLEVSPQTEA
+414 VAKLKAASSETEA
-427 IMVGP
+427 IKVGP

-438 GPTKNG
+438 GTTNG
-444 VAKLS
+444 AAKLS
-449 IRVDDSATS
+449 IRVDDSATG

>member
-36 DQKYSQTASCDKTGH
+36 GQKYSQTASCDKTGH
-51 SLKDDVCQRCGH
+51 SLKDDVCQICGH
-63 GFFSYRTNSGKIV
+63 GFFSYRTKSGKIV
-76 TLATNI
+76 TLNNK

-106 TKIPDKAFSSKGL
+106 TKIPDNAFSSKGL

-124 RIPRTVTYIGTKAFY
+124 RIPRTVKYIGTRAFY
-139 NNKDL
+139 YNKEL

-156 IGERAFHMCGFNG
+156 IGEKAFFMCGFKG
-169 NLTLSNNLTKIGNSA
+169 SLTLSNNLTKIGNSA
-184 FSNCGFT
+184 FSDCGFT

-198 SVTEIGPYA
+198 SVTEIGTYA
-207 FYSCVGFNG
+207 FNNCVGFNG
-216 KLTLSDNLKTIGDGA
+216 KLTLSDNLKTIGEGA
-231 FSNCNKL
+231 FNNCNKL
-238 KAQIITFPATL
+238 KAPIITFPATL
-249 EKIGTDVFSG
+249 EKIGTDVFYRVTS
-259 ATNIKNIKFQS
+259 IKSVKFQS
-270 LPQGINNIKQKDV
+270 LPQGINNIKQKDA

-295 TGTVNNISYSRTI
+295 TGKVNNISYSRTI
-308 TPTWGTLVLPYSLT
+308 TQTWGTLVLPYSLT

-333 IESISTEV
+333 IESISTNE

-379 TIQPIAVNY
+379 TIQPIAVKGLN
-388 ELKFQGTYHAKKVTD
+388 FQGTYHAKEVNN
-403 GYIIRNNLLWD
+403 GYIIRNGLLWN
-414 VAKLLEVSPQTEA
+414 VAKLLEVSPETA

-438 GPTKNG
+438 GTTNG
-444 VAKLS
+444 TAKLS
-449 IRVDDSATS
+449 IRVDDSATG
-458 IDNPISSLN
+458 IDDPISSLN

>member
-1 MIFMKI
+1 MKI

-36 DQKYSQTASCDKTGH
+36 GQKYSQTASCDKTGH
-51 SLKDDVCQRCGH
+51 SLKDDVCQICGH
-63 GFFSYRTNSGKIV
+63 GFFSYRTKSGKIV
-76 TLATNI
+76 TLAKNI

-106 TKIPDKAFSSKGL
+106 TKIPDKAFYNKGL

-124 RIPRTVTYIGTKAFY
+124 RIPRTVKYIGTRAFY
-139 NNKDL
+139 YNKDL

-156 IGERAFHMCGFNG
+156 IGERAFYMCGFNG
-169 NLTLSNNLTKIGNSA
+169 SLTLSNNLTKIGNSA

-216 KLTLSDNLKTIGDGA
+216 KLTLSDNLKTIGDCA
-231 FSNCNKL
+231 FSICKNL
-238 KAQIITFPATL
+238 KAQITFPATL

-333 IESISTEV
+333 IESISTNE

-365 EEMTFT
+365 KEMTFT

-379 TIQPIAVNY
+379 TIQPIAVKGLN
-388 ELKFQGTYHAKKVTD
+388 FQGTYHAKEVTD
-403 GYIIRNNLLWD
+403 GYILAQDRFWN
-414 VAKLLEVSPQTEA
+414 VAKLKESSPNTKA
-427 IMVGP
+427 LRVGP
-432 FRSWLD
+432 FRSWLEGAAPNGAAQLSLRID
-438 GPTKNG
+438 NPT
-444 VAKLS
+444 
-449 IRVDDSATS
+449 TS
-458 IDNPISSLN
+458 IDNVAPLETLN
-467 ADDVEYYDLNGR
+467 ADNVEYYDLNGK
-479 RLTAPQQGIN
+479 RLAAPMKGVN
-489 IMKRG
+489 IVKRG

>member
-63 GFFSYRTNSGKIV
+63 GFFSYRTKSGKIV
-76 TLATNI
+76 TFANNI

-106 TKIPDKAFSSKGL
+106 TKIPDNAFSYKGL

-139 NNKDL
+139 NNKEL
-144 SGFLIIPNSVTE
+144 SGLLIIPNSVTE
-156 IGERAFHMCGFNG
+156 IGERAFYMCGFNG
-169 NLTLSNNLTKIGNSA
+169 SLTLSNNLTKIGNSA
-184 FSNCGFT
+184 FSDCGFT

-198 SVTEIGPYA
+198 SVTEIGTYA
-207 FYSCVGFNG
+207 FNNCVGFKG
-216 KLTLSDNLKTIGDGA
+216 KLTLSDNLKTIGNGA
-231 FSNCNKL
+231 FSNCKNL
-238 KAQIITFPATL
+238 KAQITFPATL
-249 EKIGTDVFSG
+249 EKIGTDVFYGVTS
-259 ATNIKNIKFQS
+259 IKSVKFQS

-333 IESISTEV
+333 IESISTDE
-341 LVLSRLNGEV
+341 LVLSRLNGKV
-351 AAGTPCMVKRNGEQ
+351 AAGTPCMVKQNGEQ

-379 TIQPIAVNY
+379 TIQPIAVN
-388 ELKFQGTYHAKKVTD
+388 ELKFQGTYHAKEVTD
-403 GYIIRNNLLWD
+403 GYIIRNGLLWD
-414 VAKLLEVSPQTEA
+414 VAKLKAASPETEA
-427 IMVGP
+427 IRVGP

-438 GPTKNG
+438 GTTNG
-444 VAKLS
+444 AAKLS
-449 IRVDDSATS
+449 IRVDDSATG
-458 IDNPISSLN
+458 INDPISSLN

>member
-7 RKVPNIRSI
+7 RKVQNIRSI

-36 DQKYSQTASCDKTGH
+36 DQKYSQTASCDKNGH
-51 SLKDDVCQRCGH
+51 SLKDDVCQLCGH
-63 GFFSYRTNSGKIV
+63 GFFSYRTISGKIV
-76 TLATNI
+76 TLAKNI

-144 SGFLIIPNSVTE
+144 FGFLIIPNSVTE
-156 IGERAFHMCGFNG
+156 IGERAFFKCGFNG
-169 NLTLSNNLTKIGNSA
+169 SLTLSNNLTKIGNSA

-216 KLTLSDNLKTIGDGA
+216 KLTLSDNLKTIGDDA
-231 FSNCNKL
+231 FSICKNL
-238 KAQIITFPATL
+238 KAQITFPATL

-308 TPTWGTLVLPYSLT
+308 SNAWGTLVLPYSLT

-333 IESISTEV
+333 IESISTD

-365 EEMTFT
+365 KEMTFT
-371 ANNATLNM
+371 ANNTTLNM
-379 TIQPIAVNY
+379 TIQPIAVN
-388 ELKFQGTYHAKKVTD
+388 ELNFQGTYHAMEVTN
-403 GYIIRNNLLWD
+403 GYIIRNGLLWD
-414 VAKLLEVSPQTEA
+414 VAKLKEASPETEA

-438 GPTKNG
+438 GTTNG
-444 VAKLS
+444 APKLS

-479 RLTAPQQGIN
+479 RLTVPQQGIN

>member
-1 MIFMKI
+1 MTFMKI
-7 RKVPNIRSI
+7 RKIPNIRSI
-16 ILCMLLSLPMCMV
+16 ILSMLLSLPMCMV

-63 GFFSYRTNSGKIV
+63 GFFSYRTKSGKIV
-76 TLATNI
+76 TLAKNI

-106 TKIPDKAFSSKGL
+106 TKIPDKVFSNKGL

-139 NNKDL
+139 NNKEL

-156 IGERAFHMCGFNG
+156 IGERAFYMCGFNG
-169 NLTLSNNLTKIGNSA
+169 SLTLSNNLTKIGNNA
-184 FSNCGFT
+184 FSDCGFT

-198 SVTEIGPYA
+198 SVTEIGTYA
-207 FYSCVGFNG
+207 FNNCVGFKG
-216 KLTLSDNLKTIGDGA
+216 KLTLSDNLKTIGNGA
-231 FSNCNKL
+231 FSNCKNL
-238 KAQIITFPATL
+238 KAQITFPATL

-259 ATNIKNIKFQS
+259 VTSIMSVKFQS

-308 TPTWGTLVLPYSLT
+308 TQTWGTLVLPYSLT

-333 IESISTEV
+333 IESISKDE
-341 LVLSRLNGEV
+341 LVLSRLNGKV

-379 TIQPIAVNY
+379 TIQPIAVN
-388 ELKFQGTYHAKKVTD
+388 ELSFNGTYHAKKVTD
-403 GYIIRNNLLWD
+403 GYIIRNGLLWD
-414 VAKLLEVSPQTEA
+414 VAKLLEVSPETEA

-438 GPTKNG
+438 GTITNSA
-444 VAKLS
+444 AKLS
-449 IRVDDSATS
+449 IRVNDSATG
-458 IDNPISSLN
+458 IDSPISSLN

>member
-76 TLATNI
+76 TLDNNI

-90 HSVVNG
+90 HTVVNG

-106 TKIPDKAFSSKGL
+106 TKIPDNAFNNKGL

-124 RIPRTVTYIGTKAFY
+124 RIPRTVTYIGTRAFY
-139 NNKDL
+139 NNKKL

-156 IGERAFHMCGFNG
+156 IGERAFYMCGFNG
-169 NLTLSNNLTKIGNSA
+169 NLTLSNNLTKIGNRA

-231 FSNCNKL
+231 FSICKNL
-238 KAQIITFPATL
+238 KAQITFPATL

-295 TGTVNNISYSRTI
+295 TGIVNNISYSRTI
-308 TPTWGTLVLPYSLT
+308 SNPWGSLILPYSLT

-333 IESISTEV
+333 IESISTNE

-351 AAGTPCMVKRNGEQ
+351 TAGTPCMVKRNGEQ

-379 TIQPIAVNY
+379 TIQPIAVKGLN
-388 ELKFQGTYHAKKVTD
+388 FQGTYHAKEVTD
-403 GYIIRNNLLWD
+403 GYIIRNGLLWN
-414 VAKLLEVSPQTEA
+414 VAKLLEVSPETA

-438 GPTKNG
+438 GTTNG
-444 VAKLS
+444 AAKLP
-449 IRVDDSATS
+449 IRVDDSATG

>member
-1 MIFMKI
+1 MTFMKI

-36 DQKYSQTASCDKTGH
+36 GQKYSQTASCDKTGH
-51 SLKDDVCQRCGH
+51 SLKDDVCQICGH
-63 GFFSYRTNSGKIV
+63 GFFSYRTKSGKIV
-76 TLATNI
+76 TLAKNI

-106 TKIPDKAFSSKGL
+106 TKIPDKAFYNKGL

-124 RIPRTVTYIGTKAFY
+124 RIPRTVKYIGTRAFY
-139 NNKDL
+139 YNKDL

-156 IGERAFHMCGFNG
+156 IGERAFFMCGFNG
-169 NLTLSNNLTKIGNSA
+169 SLTLSNNLTKIGKSA
-184 FSNCGFT
+184 FDGCGFT
-191 GNLTIPN
+191 GSLTIPN

-207 FYSCVGFNG
+207 FNNCVGFKG
-216 KLTLSDNLKTIGDGA
+216 KLTLSENLKTIGDGA
-231 FSNCNKL
+231 FSNCKNL
-238 KAQIITFPATL
+238 KAQITFPATL

-295 TGTVNNISYSRTI
+295 TGIVNNISYSRTI
-308 TPTWGTLVLPYSLT
+308 SNAWGTLVLPYSLT
-322 LTGNEPYSLYA
+322 LTGDEPYSLYA
-333 IESISTEV
+333 IERISKDE

-365 EEMTFT
+365 KEMIFT
-371 ANNATLNM
+371 AKNATLNM
-379 TIQPIAVNY
+379 TIQPIAVN

-403 GYIIRNNLLWD
+403 GYIIRNGLLWN
-414 VAKLLEVSPQTEA
+414 VAKLKEASQQTEA

-438 GPTKNG
+438 GTTNG
-444 VAKLS
+444 AARLS
-449 IRVDDSATS
+449 IRVDDSATG

>member
-7 RKVPNIRSI
+7 RKVLNIRSI

-36 DQKYSQTASCDKTGH
+36 DKKYSQTASCDKNGH

-63 GFFSYRTNSGKIV
+63 GFFSYRTWSGKIV
-76 TLATNI
+76 NLNNK

-106 TKIPDKAFSSKGL
+106 TKIPDNAFSSKGL

-139 NNKDL
+139 NNKEL
-144 SGFLIIPNSVTE
+144 SGLLIIPNSVTE
-156 IGERAFHMCGFNG
+156 IGEKAFSMCGFNG
-169 NLTLSNNLTKIGNSA
+169 SLTLSNNLTKIGNSA

-191 GNLTIPN
+191 GNLVISN

-207 FYSCVGFNG
+207 FYMCSGFNG
-216 KLTLSDNLKTIGDGA
+216 NLTLSDNLKSIGDNA
-231 FSNCNKL
+231 FSSCGKL
-238 KAQIITFPATL
+238 KAQITFPATL

-259 ATNIKNIKFQS
+259 ATNIKNIKFLS

-283 ILNDASFISDQA
+283 ILNDVSFISDQA

-308 TPTWGTLVLPYSLT
+308 SNAWGTLVLPYSLT
-322 LTGNEPYSLYA
+322 LTGDEPYSLYA
-333 IESISTEV
+333 IESISTYEF
-341 LVLSRLNGEV
+341 VLSRLNGEV

-365 EEMTFT
+365 EKMTFT

-379 TIQPIAVNY
+379 TIQPIDVKGLN
-388 ELKFQGTYHAKKVTD
+388 FQGTYHAKEVTN

-414 VAKLLEVSPQTEA
+414 VAKLKEASPETEA

-438 GPTKNG
+438 GTTNG
-444 VAKLS
+444 EAKLS
-449 IRVDDSATS
+449 IRVDDSATG

-489 IMKRG
+489 IIKRG

>member
-1 MIFMKI
+1 MKI

-36 DQKYSQTASCDKTGH
+36 GQKYSQTASCDKTGH
-51 SLKDDVCQRCGH
+51 SLKDDVCQICGH
-63 GFFSYRTNSGKIV
+63 GFFSYRTKSGKIV
-76 TLATNI
+76 TLAKNI

-106 TKIPDKAFSSKGL
+106 TKIPDKAFYNKGL

-124 RIPRTVTYIGTKAFY
+124 RIPRTVKYIGTRAFY
-139 NNKDL
+139 YNKDL

-156 IGERAFHMCGFNG
+156 IGERAFYMCGFNG
-169 NLTLSNNLTKIGNSA
+169 ILTLSNNLTKIGNSA
-184 FSNCGFT
+184 FSDCGFT

-198 SVTEIGPYA
+198 SVTEIGTYA
-207 FYSCVGFNG
+207 FNNCVGFNG
-216 KLTLSDNLKTIGDGA
+216 KLTLSDNLKTIGEGA

-238 KAQIITFPATL
+238 KAPIITFPATL
-249 EKIGTDVFSG
+249 EKIGTDVFYRVTS
-259 ATNIKNIKFQS
+259 IKSVKFQS

-295 TGTVNNISYSRTI
+295 TGIVNNISYSRTI

-333 IESISTEV
+333 IESISTNE

-365 EEMTFT
+365 EEMTLT

-379 TIQPIAVNY
+379 TIQPIAVN
-388 ELKFQGTYHAKKVTD
+388 ELKFQGTYHAKEVTD
-403 GYIIRNNLLWD
+403 GYIIRNGLLWD
-414 VAKLLEVSPQTEA
+414 VAKLLEVSPETA

-432 FRSWLD
+432 FRSWID
-438 GPTKNG
+438 GTTTNSA
-444 VAKLS
+444 AKLS
-449 IRVDDSATS
+449 IRVDDSATG
-458 IDNPISSLN
+458 INDPISSLN

-479 RLTAPQQGIN
+479 RLAAPQQGIN

>member
-1 MIFMKI
+1 MKI

-36 DQKYSQTASCDKTGH
+36 GQKYSQTASCDKTGH
-51 SLKDDVCQRCGH
+51 SLKDDVCQICGH
-63 GFFSYRTNSGKIV
+63 GFFSYRTKSGKIV
-76 TLATNI
+76 TLAKNI

-106 TKIPDKAFSSKGL
+106 TKIPDKAFYNKGL

-124 RIPRTVTYIGTKAFY
+124 RIPRTVKYIGTRAFY
-139 NNKDL
+139 YNKDL

-156 IGERAFHMCGFNG
+156 IGERAFYMCGFNG
-169 NLTLSNNLTKIGNSA
+169 SLTLSNNLTKIGNSA

-216 KLTLSDNLKTIGDGA
+216 KLTLSDNLKTIGDCA
-231 FSNCNKL
+231 FSICKNL
-238 KAQIITFPATL
+238 KAQITFPATL

-333 IESISTEV
+333 IESISTNE

-365 EEMTFT
+365 KEMTFT

-379 TIQPIAVNY
+379 TIQPIAVKGLN
-388 ELKFQGTYHAKKVTD
+388 FQGTYHAKEVTD
-403 GYIIRNNLLWD
+403 GYIIRNGLLWD
-414 VAKLLEVSPQTEA
+414 VAKLLKVSPETA

-438 GPTKNG
+438 GTITNSA
-444 VAKLS
+444 AKLS
-449 IRVDDSATS
+449 IRVDDSATG

>member
-51 SLKDDVCQRCGH
+51 SLKDDVCQICGH
-63 GFFSYRTNSGKIV
+63 GFFSYRTKSGKIV
-76 TLATNI
+76 TLAKNI

-106 TKIPDKAFSSKGL
+106 TKIPDKAFYNKGL

-124 RIPRTVTYIGTKAFY
+124 RIPRTVKYIGTRAFY
-139 NNKDL
+139 YNKDL

-156 IGERAFHMCGFNG
+156 IGERAFYMCGFNG
-169 NLTLSNNLTKIGNSA
+169 SLTLSNNLTKIGNSA

-216 KLTLSDNLKTIGDGA
+216 KLTLSDNLKTIGDCA
-231 FSNCNKL
+231 FSICKNL
-238 KAQIITFPATL
+238 KAQITFPATL

-270 LPQGINNIKQKDV
+270 LPQGIDNIKDV

-308 TPTWGTLVLPYSLT
+308 SNPWGSLILPYSLT

-333 IESISTEV
+333 IESISTNE

-365 EEMTFT
+365 EEMTLT

-379 TIQPIAVNY
+379 TIQPIAVN
-388 ELKFQGTYHAKKVTD
+388 ELKFQGTYHAKEVTD
-403 GYIIRNNLLWD
+403 GYIIRNGLLWD
-414 VAKLLEVSPQTEA
+414 VAKLLEVSPETA

-438 GPTKNG
+438 GTITNSA
-444 VAKLS
+444 AKLS
-449 IRVDDSATS
+449 IRVNDSATG
-458 IDNPISSLN
+458 IDDPISSLN

>member
-1 MIFMKI
+1 MKI
-7 RKVPNIRSI
+7 RKVQNIRSI

-29 CGSNAMK
+29 YGSNAMK
-36 DQKYSQTASCDKTGH
+36 NQKYSQTASCDKNGH

-63 GFFSYRTNSGKIV
+63 GFFSYRTKNGKIA
-76 TLATNI
+76 TLASNI

-106 TKIPDKAFSSKGL
+106 TKIPDKAFSNKGL

-139 NNKDL
+139 YNKEL

-156 IGERAFHMCGFNG
+156 IGERAFYMCGFNG
-169 NLTLSNNLTKIGNSA
+169 SLTLSNNLTKIGNSA
-184 FSNCGFT
+184 FSDCGFT
-191 GNLTIPN
+191 GNLVIPN

-207 FYSCVGFNG
+207 FYMCSGFNG
-216 KLTLSDNLKTIGDGA
+216 NLTLSDNLKSIGDNA
-231 FSNCNKL
+231 FSSCGKL
-238 KAQIITFPATL
+238 KAQIIFPATL
-249 EKIGTDVFSG
+249 EKIGTDVFYRVTS
-259 ATNIKNIKFQS
+259 IKSVKFQS

-283 ILNDASFISDQA
+283 ILNDASFISDLA
-295 TGTVNNISYSRTI
+295 TGTVNNISFSRTI
-308 TPTWGTLVLPYSLT
+308 TPTWGTIILPYSLT

-333 IESISTEV
+333 IESISTGE

-351 AAGTPCMVKRNGEQ
+351 AAGTPCMIKRNGEQ

-379 TIQPIAVNY
+379 TIQPIAVN
-388 ELKFQGTYHAKKVTD
+388 ELNFQGTYHAKEVTD
-403 GYIIRNNLLWD
+403 GYIIRNSLLWD
-414 VAKLLEVSPQTEA
+414 VAKLKAASPETEA

-438 GPTKNG
+438 GTTNG
-444 VAKLS
+444 AAKLS
-449 IRVDDSATS
+449 IRVDDSATG
-458 IDNPISSLN
+458 IDDPISSLN

-489 IMKRG
+489 IMKKG

>member
-1 MIFMKI
+1 MKI
-7 RKVPNIRSI
+7 RKVQNIRSI

-29 CGSNAMK
+29 YGSNAIK
-36 DQKYSQTASCDKTGH
+36 DQKYSQTASCDKNGH

-63 GFFSYRTNSGKIV
+63 GFFSYRTKSGKIV
-76 TLATNI
+76 TFANNI

-144 SGFLIIPNSVTE
+144 SEFLIIPNSVTE
-156 IGERAFHMCGFNG
+156 IGERAFYMCGFNG
-169 NLTLSNNLTKIGNSA
+169 SLTLSNNLTKIGNSA

-191 GNLTIPN
+191 GNLVISN

-207 FYSCVGFNG
+207 FYMCSGFNG
-216 KLTLSDNLKTIGDGA
+216 NMTLSDNLKSIGDNA
-231 FSNCNKL
+231 FSSCGKL
-238 KAQIITFPATL
+238 KAQITFPATL

-259 ATNIKNIKFQS
+259 TTNIKSVKFQS

-283 ILNDASFISDQA
+283 ILNDASFISDQT
-295 TGTVNNISYSRTI
+295 TGIVNNISYSRTI
-308 TPTWGTLVLPYSLT
+308 SNPWGSLVLPYSLT

-333 IESISTEV
+333 IESISTDE

-379 TIQPIAVNY
+379 TIQPIAVN
-388 ELKFQGTYHAKKVTD
+388 EQNFQGTYHAKEVTD
-403 GYIIRNNLLWD
+403 GYIIRNGLLWD
-414 VAKLLEVSPQTEA
+414 VAKLKAASPQTGA

-438 GPTKNG
+438 GTTNG
-444 VAKLS
+444 AAKLS
-449 IRVDDSATS
+449 IRVDDSATG

-489 IMKRG
+489 IMKKG
-494 NKTMKVIIK
+494 NKTIKVIIK